1 MKARVRDIAALM
13 EKHYPLNLAEDWD
26 NVGLQVGSMGREVAK
41 VVVALELDHQVLDQ
55 AWQENADLII
65 THHPLIFKALP
76 SIKVDSPVGSLI
88 RKLIMADISLYA
100 AHTNLDSASK
110 GVNQILAERVGLM
123 DIVPLPLRTAG
134 RHETLYKLV
143 VYVPLTHVDEVR
155 VAISS
160 AGAGSIG
167 NYSDCTFQS
176 PGIGTFKPGPGT
188 QPFIG
193 QTGDLEQV
201 DESRLETICPEHLL
215 KSVIEAVLQSHPY
228 EEVAYDVYKIE
239 KPGTLYSPGRKG
251 RLPQAVTLGKL
262 AEQVQSQLDLPTLRL
277 VGNTEHL
284 VHKVAVVSG
293 SGASFIKEIAGQAD
307 VLITGDLKYH
317 EARDA
322 AALGLA
328 VIDAGHQA
336 TEELVVQEV
345 CRLLKRESSQAGW
358 QVEYV
363 PIIVGPAWVD
373 ICAKED

>member
-1 MKARVRDIAALM
+1 M
-13 EKHYPLNLAEDWD
+13 NLAEEWD
-26 NVGLQVGSMGREVAK
+26 NVGLQVGSMGRDVDK
-41 VVVALELDHQVLDQ
+41 VVVALELDHQVLEQ

-88 RKLIMADISLYA
+88 RKLIMADISLYV

-110 GVNQILAERVGLM
+110 GVNQILAETVGLI
-123 DIVPLPLRTAG
+123 DIEPLRLRTAG
-134 RHETLYKLV
+134 SYETFYKLV

-155 VAISS
+155 AAISG

-193 QTGDLEQV
+193 QTGKLEQV
-201 DESRLETICPEHLL
+201 DESRLVTICPEPFL
-215 KSVIEAVLQSHPY
+215 KSVIEAMLQAHPY
-228 EEVAYDVYKIE
+228 EEVAYDVFKLE
-239 KPGTLYSPGRKG
+239 KSGTMYSPGRIG
-251 RLPQAVTLGKL
+251 RLSQAVSLGKL
-262 AEQVQSQLDLPTLRL
+262 AEQVQSKLDLPALRL
-277 VGNTEHL
+277 VGATEHL
-284 VHKVAVVSG
+284 VQKVAVVGG

>member
-1 MKARVRDIAALM
+1 MKARVKDIAAMM
-13 EKHYPLNLAEDWD
+13 EKHYPLNLAEKWD

-76 SIKVDSPVGSLI
+76 NIKVDSPVGSLI
-88 RKLIMADISLYA
+88 RKLIMADISLYV

-110 GVNQILAERVGLM
+110 GVNQILAETVGLI
-123 DIVPLPLRTAG
+123 DIEPLRLRTAG
-134 RHETLYKLV
+134 SYETFYKLV

-155 VAISS
+155 AAISG

-193 QTGDLEQV
+193 QTGKLEQV
-201 DESRLETICPEHLL
+201 DESRLETICPEPFL
-215 KSVIEAVLQSHPY
+215 KSVIEAMLQAHPY
-228 EEVAYDVYKIE
+228 EEVAYDVFKLE
-239 KPGTLYSPGRKG
+239 KSGTMYSPGRIG
-251 RLPQAVTLGKL
+251 RLSQAVSLGKL
-262 AEQVQSQLDLPTLRL
+262 AEQVQSKLDLPALRL
-277 VGNTEHL
+277 VGATEHL
-284 VHKVAVVSG
+284 VQKVAVVGG
-293 SGASFIKEIAGQAD
+293 SGASFIKEIAGQVD

>member
-1 MKARVRDIAALM
+1 
-13 EKHYPLNLAEDWD
+13 
-26 NVGLQVGSMGREVAK
+26 
-41 VVVALELDHQVLDQ
+41 
-55 AWQENADLII
+55 
-65 THHPLIFKALP
+65 LIFKALP

-100 AHTNLDSASK
+100 AHTNMDSASK
-110 GVNQILAERVGLM
+110 GVNQILAERIGLL
-123 DIVPLPLRTAG
+123 DIQPLPLRSAG
-134 RHETLYKLV
+134 RYENLYKLV

-155 VAISS
+155 AAISS

-193 QTGDLEQV
+193 QTDKLEQV

-215 KSVIEAVLQSHPY
+215 KSVIEAMLQAHPY

-262 AEQVQSQLDLPTLRL
+262 AEQVQSQLDLPALRL

-284 VHKVAVVSG
+284 VQKVAVVSG

-345 CRLLKRESSQAGW
+345 CRLLGKESSQAGW

-373 ICAKED
+373 ICAKGDEKQETERIM

>member
-1 MKARVRDIAALM
+1 MKARVKDIAALM
-13 EKHYPLNLAEDWD
+13 EKHYPLNLAEEWD

-88 RKLIMADISLYA
+88 RKLIMADISLYV

-110 GVNQILAERVGLM
+110 GVNQILAETVGLI
-123 DIVPLPLRTAG
+123 DIEPLRLRTAG
-134 RHETLYKLV
+134 SYETFYKLV

-155 VAISS
+155 AAISG

-193 QTGDLEQV
+193 QTGKLEQV
-201 DESRLETICPEHLL
+201 DESRLETICPEPFL
-215 KSVIEAVLQSHPY
+215 KSVIEAMLQAHPY
-228 EEVAYDVYKIE
+228 EEVAYDVFKLE
-239 KPGTLYSPGRKG
+239 KSGTMYSPGRIG
-251 RLPQAVTLGKL
+251 RLSQAVSLGKL
-262 AEQVQSQLDLPTLRL
+262 AEQVQSKLDLPALRL
-277 VGNTEHL
+277 VGATEHL
-284 VHKVAVVSG
+284 VQKVAVVGG
-293 SGASFIKEIAGQAD
+293 SGASFIKEIAGQVD

>member
-1 MKARVRDIAALM
+1 MKARVKDIAAMM
-13 EKHYPLNLAEDWD
+13 EKHYPLNLAEKWD

-76 SIKVDSPVGSLI
+76 NIKVDSPVGSLI
-88 RKLIMADISLYA
+88 RKLIMADISLYV

-110 GVNQILAERVGLM
+110 GVNQILAETVGLI
-123 DIVPLPLRTAG
+123 DIEPLRLRTAG
-134 RHETLYKLV
+134 SYETFYKLV

-155 VAISS
+155 AAISG

-176 PGIGTFKPGPGT
+176 PGIGTFKPGPDT
-188 QPFIG
+188 HPFIG
-193 QTGDLEQV
+193 QTAKLEQV
-201 DESRLETICPEHLL
+201 EESRLETICPEPFL
-215 KSVIEAVLQSHPY
+215 KSVIEAMLQAHPY
-228 EEVAYDVYKIE
+228 EEVAYDVFKLE
-239 KPGTLYSPGRKG
+239 KSGTMYSPGRIG
-251 RLPQAVTLGKL
+251 RLSQAVSLGKL
-262 AEQVQSQLDLPTLRL
+262 AEQVQSKLDLPALRL
-277 VGNTEHL
+277 VGATEHL
-284 VHKVAVVSG
+284 VQKVAVVGG
-293 SGASFIKEIAGQAD
+293 SGASFIKEIAGQVD